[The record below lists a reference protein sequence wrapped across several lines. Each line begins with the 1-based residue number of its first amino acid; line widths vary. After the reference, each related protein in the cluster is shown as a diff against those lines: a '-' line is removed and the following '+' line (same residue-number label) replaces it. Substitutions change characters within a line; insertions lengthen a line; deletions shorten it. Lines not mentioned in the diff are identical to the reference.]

1 MINGVDL
8 LYTIC
13 TLVLLWGILVFSTH
27 YHNWAVWNQERR
39 WQRKRFRTEQ
49 AERFEE
55 DEYRT
60 YLRRLISD
68 DGLIAVMHRAT
79 RAFQRFNE
87 VFQK

>member
-13 TLVLLWGILVFSTH
+13 TLILLWGLWVFGTH

-55 DEYRT
+55 DEYRA
-60 YLRRLISD
+60 YLRLLIVD
-68 DGLIAVMHRAT
+68 NGILAVVHRSM
-79 RAFQRFNE
+79 RSFERFNE
-87 VFQK
+87 AFQK

>member
-8 LYTIC
+8 LYTIG
-13 TLVLLWGILVFSTH
+13 TLVLLWILWVFSTH

-55 DEYRT
+55 DEYRA

-68 DGLIAVMHRAT
+68 NGFLSTIHRVT
-79 RAFQRFNE
+79 RSFERFAE